1 LPRISRVHT
10 VTRMKPRVALVAAG
24 ILGLGLTVQ
33 SAAAAPV
40 LGAARAAAGSSAIAA
55 SDGTTPKQPAERVV
69 PEPKAAPISTQAIG
83 GGYIFVPINPYRSFD
98 SRLIGPLPGGY
109 VDRFSVLTD
118 IYGVQRI
125 PDDAVAVT
133 YNLTVT
139 DTMGS
144 GFAAIYPIDIDWPG
158 NSSINWTAPGTTV
171 ANGGTV
177 AIGNFLSVT
186 GGVEVYI
193 GPDLDSVGT
202 HYLIDITGYYV

>member
-1 LPRISRVHT
+1 MTPRL
-10 VTRMKPRVALVAAG
+10 ALVATG
-24 ILGLGLTVQ
+24 ILVLGLTVQ

-40 LGAARAAAGSSAIAA
+40 MGGARPAASSSAIATA
-55 SDGTTPKQPAERVV
+55 DDTTPKQPAERVV
-69 PEPKAAPISTQAIG
+69 PEPKPVPISTQAIG
-83 GGYIFVPINPYRSFD
+83 GGYIFVPIDPYRSFD

-139 DTMGS
+139 DTMGA

-177 AIGNFLSVT
+177 AIGNFLNVV
-186 GGVEVYI
+186 GGVEVYV
-193 GPDLDSVGT
+193 GPDLTSVGT
-202 HYLIDITGYYV
+202 HYLVDITGYYV